1 MFLIEE
7 VVVVSLDRVP
17 RWVWDR
23 VISGQVS
30 LIVNGFEEDDS
41 TADEV
46 VIIADDAFVSVHNIE
61 NYWRSPA
68 DIIKVHW
75 NLLYFIEQGIV
86 SIFTS

>member
-41 TADEV
+41 TADDC
-46 VIIADDAFVSVHNIE
+46 DDGEEASRVGLQYPMHLISCPRQRE
-61 NYWRSPA
+61 
-68 DIIKVHW
+68 
-75 NLLYFIEQGIV
+75 
-86 SIFTS
+86 